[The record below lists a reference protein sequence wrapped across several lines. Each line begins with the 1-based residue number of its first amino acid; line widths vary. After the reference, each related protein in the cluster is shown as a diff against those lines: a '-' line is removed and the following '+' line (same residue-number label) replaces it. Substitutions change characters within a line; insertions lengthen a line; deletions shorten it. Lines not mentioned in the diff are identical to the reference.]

1 MKLIQRG
8 VGIIFLFALTIA
20 PLGLIAQTD
29 DDITVVGSGIVTPV
43 VELLVGE
50 SGVDA
55 TFNTNVTG
63 TNAGFTAFCNGEAD
77 ITTATRPIS
86 LDEEAGCLASEV
98 EYDEYLLGHNI
109 LTFVTNNEFTALQC
123 LELPTLNTL
132 FAPSAA
138 GNVVDWTA
146 TGALAPDAGLTEAPI
161 SLYLPPENTALYVL
175 LDDIVDGLGLRADV
189 NILASGS
196 EVVEAVSGNEF
207 ALGVVS
213 LSAVTDAVQ
222 TVEVSTSPDL
232 GCSAPSS
239 ENVENRLYTTS
250 ERLFMYVNRASME
263 KSGLRDA
270 LTYIVGSDGADALV
284 SAGFTPPSTNAYA
297 TNEAILAG
305 DESGRQFSLEVVA
318 FEIPGNLIG
327 TIEIGGSPSAS
338 TYLDVVTLDF
348 TTQYSSVT
356 INNSFDG
363 TVGGARRLCNG
374 EIDIIVTTS
383 GLTDE
388 QAQNCEA
395 NNIATMPLEL
405 GSDAV
410 VLVANSA
417 DSYLECLTI
426 ESLQSVWS
434 APLAEATA
442 PTLWS
447 EINAEYPETEFTL
460 FAPTGASSAS
470 TDILLTPAEGAV
482 LPLRTDTEVNRDPLY
497 RAAAVAN
504 VEGSLTYMS
513 WAEYQNVLN
522 NAQENIQLVGVD
534 GGAGCITP
542 SVGTISD
549 QSYPLTQ
556 TSTLVVSIPSLARPE
571 VQSLLWY
578 MFSDNNFATI
588 EQTNLIG
595 LSFGDLPEIREML
608 QDAFSQAQVTQLEVG
623 PEATPEAES
632 TPEAEATEQSTP
644 EAEATE
650 ATDG

>member
-20 PLGLIAQTD
+20 PLGLVAQTD
-29 DDITVVGSGIVTPV
+29 DDITIVGSGIVTPV

-63 TNAGFTAFCNGEAD
+63 TNASFTAFCNGEAD

-86 LDEEAGCLASEV
+86 LDEEAGCLASEI
-98 EYDEYLLGHNI
+98 EYDEYLIGHNI

-146 TGALAPDAGLTEAPI
+146 TGALNASLTEAPI

-175 LDDIVDGLGLRADV
+175 LDDIVDGLGLRADI
-189 NILASGS
+189 NILATGS
-196 EVVEAVSGNEF
+196 EIVDAVSGESF

-213 LSAVTDAVQ
+213 LSAVTNDVQ
-222 TVEVSTSPDL
+222 TVDVSTSPDL
-232 GCSAPSS
+232 GCRTPSA

-263 KSGLRDA
+263 KSGLQDTLA
-270 LTYIVGSDGADALV
+270 YIVGENSADALV

-305 DESGRQFSLEVVA
+305 DESGRQFSLELVA
-318 FEIPGNLIG
+318 FEIPVNLIG
-327 TIEIGGSPSAS
+327 TIEIAGSPSAS
-338 TYLDVVTLDF
+338 TYLDIVTLDF
-348 TTQYSSVT
+348 TTQYTSVT
-356 INNSFDG
+356 INNSFEG

-374 EIDIIVTTS
+374 EIDLLVTTN
-383 GLTDE
+383 GLSDE

-417 DSYLECLTI
+417 DSYLECLTV
-426 ESLQSVWS
+426 ESLQSVWA
-434 APLAEATA
+434 APLADETA
-442 PTLWS
+442 PTMWS
-447 EINAEYPETEFTL
+447 EINADYPETEFTL
-460 FAPTGASSAS
+460 FAPTGTSSAF

-513 WAEYQNVLN
+513 WAEYQSVLN
-522 NAQENIQLVGVD
+522 NDQQNVQLVGVD
-534 GGAGCITP
+534 GGDGCITP
-542 SVGTISD
+542 SVETISD
-549 QSYPLTQ
+549 HSYPLTQ
-556 TSTLVVSIPSLARPE
+556 TSTLIVSMPSLARPE

-595 LSFGDLPEIREML
+595 LSFGDLPEIREVL
-608 QDAFSQAQVTQLEVG
+608 QNAFSQAQVTQLEVG
-623 PEATPEAES
+623 PEATPEAIVDT
-632 TPEAEATEQSTP
+632 TPEAEATEESTP